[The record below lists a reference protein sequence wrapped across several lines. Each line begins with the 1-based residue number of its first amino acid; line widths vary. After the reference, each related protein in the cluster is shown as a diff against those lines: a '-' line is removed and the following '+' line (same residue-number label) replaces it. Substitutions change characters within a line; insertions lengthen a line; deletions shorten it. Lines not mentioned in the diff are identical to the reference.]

1 MDILRRG
8 QITGYQDLSHPHRF
22 EKHVYTTPNNCSL
35 CGNLLWGPVRN
46 GVRCMDCGNSYHEK
60 CADTAPKNC
69 TKYKNIEGNQTLI
82 PPKNSNDIQ
91 DNCSIASNNT
101 NDIYR
106 GFESNMPENRTHEG
120 LAELFII
127 MLSRE
132 FNENNLITVICT
144 KEEHC

>member
-8 QITGYQDLSHPHRF
+8 QVAYPDLSHPHRF
-22 EKHVYTTPNNCSL
+22 EKHVYTTPSNCLL

-60 CADTAPKNC
+60 CADSAPKNC
-69 TKYKNIEGNQTLI
+69 TKYKNVESHQTLMTT
-82 PPKNSNDIQ
+82 KNQNEKIET
-91 DNCSIASNNT
+91 CSIASNNT

-120 LAELFII
+120 YF
-127 MLSRE
+127 
-132 FNENNLITVICT
+132 
-144 KEEHC
+144 